1 MITHLD
7 LVCHC
12 DFQSCIDTFCDA
24 KSIVSATIPDLMICA
39 SWAGDMLGKQVQ
51 ESQETISHH
60 I

>member
-39 SWAGDMLGKQVQ
+39 SWAGDMLG
-51 ESQETISHH
+51 I
-60 I
+60 